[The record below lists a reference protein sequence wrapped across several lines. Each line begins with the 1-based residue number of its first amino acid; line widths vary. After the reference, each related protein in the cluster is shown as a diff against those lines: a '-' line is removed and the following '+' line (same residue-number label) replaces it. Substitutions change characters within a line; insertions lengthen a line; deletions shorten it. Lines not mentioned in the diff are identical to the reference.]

1 GDGSVFTVVVNS
13 TKVVDILKKAIKKK
27 NPATIKFGDGSVF
40 TVVVNSTKLFL
51 AKKGGAW
58 LTEADVKKGVED
70 TTGFTLLDVAGA
82 PLNLVDLS
90 EEDVRCQLTKE
101 AVKAK
106 KTPVHVLV
114 VVPGKGKRCRADGWF
129 GESFLPLPKK
139 RKVDKNKEEINQV
152 TRFFEMRDFPPL
164 AHKKIEYKVIV
175 ERKAYRVIFTELM
188 KEVQSSFE
196 YVEPGKDSKPGKD
209 SNLIVTGNPG
219 IGKSRF
225 YLYCIFQLIL
235 GERED
240 VKKLLPYELVLNYG
254 SDFRKYDAERKEFV
268 ELDGEEVVSLQTQRR
283 VLRLVEATSTQ
294 LVGWSGVSILFASP
308 GVKGIKDF
316 AKVDGGTYIM
326 PAWTFE
332 ELREYNSLLPDNL
345 QLAEDDLVS
354 RYDIFG
360 GIPRFVFT
368 RANHSVKEEDYSH
381 RVLEMVPT
389 RDDFRADYHLDFLS
403 KHIAE
408 LVVAKVHG
416 ESLDK
421 ISEFAITH
429 DNDDSGST
437 SVVRGKIYEMLCHK
451 WFSLPQQKELHFRSL
466 CSTTLDDL
474 TIPQEMQTVRF
485 TTLDKLQLAQGWTYY
500 RPTSKT
506 FGALDAFISDGNECY
521 GLQMTLNKDHGIKA
535 APMNKFLKWLKDDA
549 RLNTDQFYF
558 IFVVPGKIAD
568 SYRKQATRT
577 TTGLVSQKP
586 GALAKV
592 NQFVTAL
599 DVFSG
604 GN

>member
-1 GDGSVFTVVVNS
+1 MVKLFCAIVGVAGSAFSVRVDESDTVGY
-13 TKVVDILKKAIKKK
+13 LKKEIKEKK
-27 NPATIKFGDGSVF
+27 PNDLKNVDAK
-40 TVVVNSTKLFL
+40 NLQLFL
-51 AKKGGAW
+51 AKTADGAW
-58 LTEADVKKGVED
+58 LDG
-70 TTGFTLLDVAGA
+70 AGA
-82 PLNLVDLS
+82 A
-90 EEDVRCQLTKE
+90 
-101 AVKAK
+101 AVALDERGNPQGCMWMNPTLWIKNPKYFGDNFQPFGPAEGE
-106 KTPVHVLV
+106 VHVLV

-164 AHKKIEYKVIV
+164 AHKKIEYKVIM

-196 YVEPGKDSKPGKD
+196 YVEPGKVSEPGKD

-316 AKVDGGTYIM
+316 AKCT
-326 PAWTFE
+326 THC
-332 ELREYNSLLPDNL
+332 L

-368 RANHSVKEEDYSH
+368 RASNVNVKNTLVEAVNSFSAMDIISYARSNHSVKEENYSD
-381 RVLEMVPT
+381 RVLKMVPT
-389 RDDFRADYHLDFLS
+389 RTDFRADYHLDFLS

-408 LVVAKVHG
+408 LVVGKVHG

-429 DNDDSGST
+429 DNDDSGIT

-485 TTLDKLQLAQGWTYY
+485 TALDKLQLAQGWTYY

-506 FGALDAFISDGNECY
+506 FGALDAFISDGNKCY
-521 GLQMTLNKDHGIKA
+521 GLQMTDNA
-535 APMNKFLKWLKDDA
+535 AHRRSAPPMNM
-549 RLNTDQFYF
+549 
-558 IFVVPGKIAD
+558 
-568 SYRKQATRT
+568 
-577 TTGLVSQKP
+577 
-586 GALAKV
+586 
-592 NQFVTAL
+592 
-599 DVFSG
+599 
-604 GN
+604 